1 LSFEDVRNY
10 SSHSN
15 VVSILELHHM
25 LLGFGL
31 FVVAQF
37 AMAKWIMEAFR
48 DKIQLR
54 FVWFTISIF
63 IIGFL
68 KF

>member
-1 LSFEDVRNY
+1 
-10 SSHSN
+10 
-15 VVSILELHHM
+15 M

-31 FVVAQF
+31 FVVAQV

-54 FVWFTISIF
+54 FVWFTISIL